1 MTQHETMSKVDTA
14 WLRMERPTNLM
25 MITGVVVL
33 DHAIDVGELKRAVE
47 ARFLAFRRFRQRAV
61 ELAGQWF
68 WETDDS
74 FDINWHVRRAALP
87 RPSGKSEL
95 QEYVSNLASSPLDT
109 SKPLWQFHLIENY
122 AGGGALVIRIHHCY
136 ADGIAL
142 VQVML
147 SLMDT
152 SAAGRHDKPHP
163 KSRLK
168 RAGGTIF
175 ERLLAPARHSVEHAA
190 EFVESAL
197 GMAFEWMRHPAGAA
211 ETLLDTARTGTREA
225 TEIGKELI
233 HALTLSD
240 DPATRFKGRLGVF
253 KRVAWC
259 DPLPLAEV
267 KAAGKALGATVND
280 VLMACAAGAMRAYM
294 RDRGD
299 EVDGLKIRATVPVNL
314 RPLEHARELGNH
326 FGLVF
331 LDLPIGEPNPVGRVH
346 AVRASMNELKHSKQA
361 LVSYGLLSALG
372 VGPAMLQR
380 PALEMLS
387 RKATTVATNVPGP
400 AAPLYLC
407 GAQVREMMFWVPQ
420 TGSIAMGISILSYA
434 DSVYFGLISDS
445 KLVPDPEQ
453 IIQRFGAELEK
464 LLLIA
469 LLHEGEAPITADSA
483 EHTLTD
489 VVTSNA
495 STKPKATRRKTAT
508 KPKAAARGKAAAKPK
523 A

>member
-33 DHAIDVGELKRAVE
+33 DHAIDVARLKSAVE
-47 ARFLAFRRFRQRAV
+47 DRFLAFKRFRQRAI
-61 ELAGQWF
+61 ELAGQWY
-68 WETDDS
+68 WETDES

-109 SKPLWQFHLIENY
+109 TKPLWQFHLIENY
-122 AGGGALVIRIHHCY
+122 GEGGALVIRVHHCY

-147 SLMDT
+147 SLMDNC
-152 SAAGRHDKPHP
+152 AEGRRDQPQP
-163 KSRLK
+163 KSRHK
-168 RAGGTIF
+168 NTGGNVF
-175 ERLLAPARHSVEHAA
+175 ERFLAPARHGVEQAA
-190 EFVESAL
+190 EWVEAAL
-197 GMAFEWMRHPAGAA
+197 GKTYEWMRHPTGAA
-211 ETLLDTARTGTREA
+211 ESLFDGARSGTREA
-225 TEIGKELI
+225 AEIGKELI

-240 DPATRFKGRLGVF
+240 DPQTRFKGRLGVF

-267 KAAGKALGATVND
+267 KAAGRALGATVND
-280 VLMACAAGAMRAYM
+280 VLMACAAGALRSYM
-294 RDRGD
+294 LDQGD
-299 EVDGLKIRATVPVNL
+299 CVDGLKIRATVPVNL
-314 RPLEHARELGNH
+314 RSPAHARELGNH

-346 AVRASMNELKHSKQA
+346 AVRESMSQLKNSRQA

-372 VGPAMLQR
+372 VGPAVLQR
-380 PALEMLS
+380 PAMEMLS

-400 AAPLYLC
+400 PTPLYLC
-407 GAQVREMMFWVPQ
+407 GTRVRELMFWVPQ

-445 KLVPDPEQ
+445 KLVPDPEK
-453 IIQRFGAELEK
+453 IIQRFAGELEK

-469 LLHEGEAPITADSA
+469 LLHGSDAPITPETAAQLVA
-483 EHTLTD
+483 EKG
-489 VVTSNA
+489 SKRR
-495 STKPKATRRKTAT
+495 STKQTRTKKT
-508 KPKAAARGKAAAKPK
+508 KPQVRA
-523 A
+523 